1 MRDFCM
7 LSFKEQKKMGREKF
21 HAPQQKLSF
30 NTEAISL
37 TLEPGEIR
45 EGTFMIEG
53 PQNENVNG
61 FVSSSLSSMSCLTPA
76 FSGPR
81 EIIGYRFSAKPF
93 SAGDSVEGYFRIISS
108 HGEYR
113 LPFHVK
119 IMDSPVQTSLG
130 AIHNLVHFT
139 NLARTDWREAE
150 NVFYS
155 TGFRTLIGSHEDKE
169 RRLYRGLSVE
179 KGSGQNVEEFLCA
192 SGRKEPPAY
201 EVTPQKLTV
210 EIPGTAEKRIVQKL
224 EIRRSGWGY
233 TALEIS
239 VTGGFLQADRRSL
252 READF
257 HAGVCTMAVAV
268 NPGELHQGLNL
279 AEIRLRSPYA
289 ETVVPVEVLYCVD
302 TALRALHRKE
312 VHEHTVRMMQIF
324 LKMRM
329 GQLRGEA
336 FLTAMGAEITKLS
349 ELGRGDPLT
358 ALYRI
363 HFLLTQNK
371 PKEALW
377 DLQLLNRRLSG
388 LSEEEKL
395 PSFPTAQFDLEDD
408 VVYAYRMYLTLLCVG
423 AADVTAQETEQVT
436 EDALRALEDMHH
448 GNPDS
453 FWITWLYLFSTD
465 LASHRTSE
473 YWAVLTDQFRR
484 GCRSP
489 LLYIEA
495 YRVIR
500 LAPSIMTGLD
510 DFILQTLA
518 FAARNHLLTDA
529 VVSQLT
535 YMAGHAK
542 NFHPTLLRVLSA
554 AFRESDLAER
564 KPEILES
571 ICSILI
577 RGNMTDRKYFVWY
590 QRGVNAQL
598 MITRLFEYYM
608 MAMPEDYDG
617 EIPKIVVMYFAYQT
631 ALPYRSSA
639 VLYRYVLEH
648 RGEFETQL
656 QQYQEQIRTYTQ
668 EHLLAHEMSRDLAY
682 LYNWFFKSST
692 AMTPETA
699 AAAVQA
705 VFTCMVRSD
714 RQDIQRAVLIS
725 GALVNEQYYPFRNG
739 SAYIPVYG
747 DDCQLF
753 LENSAGER
761 FAAPRDSLVRMMDY
775 RNFAKTLALYNIDNI
790 GFNLYLAENSDEG
803 SVITKENCES
813 FRNLAESEA
822 VTPGC
827 RGRIRDLLLRYYSA
841 ADDIRSMDNFL
852 KAMNPS
858 GMNSEERASMIRCM
872 AIRGLNETALSWI
885 REYGTFHVD
894 GSTLVRV
901 CSGLLDTGELSDD
914 AVFAETVYETFRKGK
929 YNEKLLLYM
938 ENCFD
943 GLTTELEEIRKAALG
958 FGAPDYP
965 VCRRMLIQMLY
976 TGELIPERETV
987 IEDYCKGGADPSLM
1001 ADVLAQSAHHY
1012 FINGL
1017 PMKRSSFDL
1026 IMQYGRGGVPLV
1038 DICRIAWLKDMA
1050 GRSGRISAPER
1061 EVTSLF
1067 LGDLVS
1073 EGLVFPFFRQFID
1086 VLPALQAYSDETLV
1100 EYRTREYH
1108 KDAHIMYHFALEKN
1122 GIRQQYEER
1131 EMKEMYRGV
1140 YVTGFLLF
1148 FGEQMHYYV
1157 TDDAAEKNVVESG
1170 TVGQDARIP
1179 EETDDRFGRI
1189 NRISMLAAVG
1199 RDEEAIAGIERYADR
1214 AFIVDRL
1221 FGKDDTDAV

>member
-1 MRDFCM
+1 M
-7 LSFKEQKKMGREKF
+7 
-21 HAPQQKLSF
+21 
-30 NTEAISL
+30 
-37 TLEPGEIR
+37 
-45 EGTFMIEG
+45 
-53 PQNENVNG
+53 
-61 FVSSSLSSMSCLTPA
+61 
-76 FSGPR
+76 
-81 EIIGYRFSAKPF
+81 
-93 SAGDSVEGYFRIISS
+93 
-108 HGEYR
+108 
-113 LPFHVK
+113 
-119 IMDSPVQTSLG
+119 
-130 AIHNLVHFT
+130 
-139 NLARTDWREAE
+139 
-150 NVFYS
+150 
-155 TGFRTLIGSHEDKE
+155 
-169 RRLYRGLSVE
+169 
-179 KGSGQNVEEFLCA
+179 
-192 SGRKEPPAY
+192 
-201 EVTPQKLTV
+201 
-210 EIPGTAEKRIVQKL
+210 
-224 EIRRSGWGY
+224 
-233 TALEIS
+233 
-239 VTGGFLQADRRSL
+239 
-252 READF
+252 
-257 HAGVCTMAVAV
+257 
-268 NPGELHQGLNL
+268 
-279 AEIRLRSPYA
+279 
-289 ETVVPVEVLYCVD
+289 
-302 TALRALHRKE
+302 
-312 VHEHTVRMMQIF
+312 
-324 LKMRM
+324 
-329 GQLRGEA
+329 
-336 FLTAMGAEITKLS
+336 
-349 ELGRGDPLT
+349 
-358 ALYRI
+358 
-363 HFLLTQNK
+363 
-371 PKEALW
+371 
-377 DLQLLNRRLSG
+377 
-388 LSEEEKL
+388 
-395 PSFPTAQFDLEDD
+395 
-408 VVYAYRMYLTLLCVG
+408 
-423 AADVTAQETEQVT
+423 
-436 EDALRALEDMHH
+436 
-448 GNPDS
+448 
-453 FWITWLYLFSTD
+453 
-465 LASHRTSE
+465 
-473 YWAVLTDQFRR
+473 
-484 GCRSP
+484 
-489 LLYIEA
+489 
-495 YRVIR
+495 
-500 LAPSIMTGLD
+500 
-510 DFILQTLA
+510 
-518 FAARNHLLTDA
+518 
-529 VVSQLT
+529 
-535 YMAGHAK
+535 
-542 NFHPTLLRVLSA
+542 
-554 AFRESDLAER
+554 
-564 KPEILES
+564 
-571 ICSILI
+571 
-577 RGNMTDRKYFVWY
+577 
-590 QRGVNAQL
+590 
-598 MITRLFEYYM
+598 
-608 MAMPEDYDG
+608 
-617 EIPKIVVMYFAYQT
+617 
-631 ALPYRSSA
+631 
-639 VLYRYVLEH
+639 
-648 RGEFETQL
+648 
-656 QQYQEQIRTYTQ
+656 
-668 EHLLAHEMSRDLAY
+668 
-682 LYNWFFKSST
+682 
-692 AMTPETA
+692 
-699 AAAVQA
+699 
-705 VFTCMVRSD
+705 
-714 RQDIQRAVLIS
+714 
-725 GALVNEQYYPFRNG
+725 
-739 SAYIPVYG
+739 
-747 DDCQLF
+747 
-753 LENSAGER
+753 
-761 FAAPRDSLVRMMDY
+761 
-775 RNFAKTLALYNIDNI
+775 
-790 GFNLYLAENSDEG
+790 
-803 SVITKENCES
+803 ITKENCES

-943 GLTTELEEIRKAALG
+943 GLTIELEEIRKAALG